1 MEGARGRLMMNVAT
15 DQGETPTLY
24 DYALAA
30 LEANIAVL
38 PAKED
43 GTKMPISEPWVDSN
57 GRPMID
63 PATGE
68 QGYGWKHR
76 ETVRAT
82 KADIQRWYG
91 SGRRVGFGIACGAVS
106 GITLDPIGP
115 DEEPMVL
122 GLEMIEFEQRDRW
135 KEFVETAEQVGLGPL
150 VERIASGYL
159 SETPGGGVH
168 TLIRCKEF
176 GGNDKLARRPA
187 TPEELAIKPK
197 ETIKVIAETRGQG
210 GFTVEPP
217 SSGRVHPSGRPY
229 RLLRGDL
236 STIRVI
242 RPSERR
248 SLLAL
253 IRSFDEMP
261 EDVPVSSDPKIVEI
275 RSSSGGF
282 SGQEVIEEFNR
293 RTSWDEL
300 LTPLGWHPLR
310 SLSSGVTIWRRP
322 GKTEPGGSATTN
334 YGGSDRLVVFTT
346 STDFE
351 ATDRAGAKKAYSK
364 FAAYAHINNLDFGSA
379 VKQLAEKMGMSG
391 RQGGSSLGRIGRNGT
406 AASGG
411 GEEDAP
417 LPEIY
422 ADEQDLRIITGEAW
436 DALAAVND
444 AEPFMFRQGGALVR
458 VETTEGGKPIFREL
472 SLPVIRHELAR
483 AAVWWG
489 MRGPQSD
496 KKRKVVVP
504 PEVVC
509 QDVLATPSPPLPEV
523 IRITESPVFGPDWA
537 LRETSGYHASA
548 RAYCAIPD
556 EFRIPPV
563 AESPR
568 PEDVARAKAFVLEE
582 LLGDFP
588 FEKPADQAH
597 AVALFL
603 QPFVRDAI
611 NGPTPLHVVESPTM
625 GTGKGL
631 LVDAL
636 LRPSC
641 GRGVAV
647 MAQCREGDEWRKRI
661 TAALRGG
668 HAAVQIDNVTMALD
682 SGELAMAITIP
693 YWSDRLLGSSQTV
706 SYPVR
711 CAWALTAN
719 NPMLSTELARRSIRI
734 RLDSKT
740 DRPWEREQFRH
751 KELMGWVDETRG
763 ELIWAGLTIIRSWI
777 SAGCQSYSGKSLGS
791 FEAWSRIIGG
801 ILEHI
806 GMEGFL
812 GNLSEFYD
820 IADTEG
826 VTWRNF
832 VEGWW
837 DQFGSER
844 VGVSSL
850 FALAASTEGMDLGD
864 GNENSQRKVFG
875 RALSTHRDRVIG
887 DYTIQSAGT
896 SKRLAQWR
904 LMPRKDLL
912 S

>member
-1 MEGARGRLMMNVAT
+1 MEGEVDVVMAANPVNEDAV
-15 DQGETPTLY
+15 TLF
-24 DYALAA
+24 DYALSA
-30 LEANIAVL
+30 LAYDIAVL

-43 GTKMPISEPWVDSN
+43 GTKMPISEPWVDGN
-57 GRPMID
+57 GTPMID
-63 PATGE
+63 QSTGE

-76 ETVRAT
+76 ETVRANER
-82 KADIQRWYG
+82 DIRRWYG
-91 SGRRVGFGIACGAVS
+91 NGRRTGFGIACGAVS
-106 GITLDPIGP
+106 GIRIDA
-115 DEEPMVL
+115 DEENGESVIL
-122 GLEMIEFEQRDRW
+122 GLEMVEFEQRDRW

-150 VERIASGYL
+150 VERVASGYL

-187 TPEELAIKPK
+187 TPEELAVKPSEK
-197 ETIKVIAETRGQG
+197 IKVISETRGQG

-217 SSGRVHPSGRPY
+217 SYGKVHPTGRPY
-229 RLLRGDL
+229 RLIRGDL
-236 STIRVI
+236 STICVV

-248 SLLAL
+248 ALFDL
-253 IRSFDEMP
+253 IRTFDEMP
-261 EDVPVSSDPKIVEI
+261 EEVPPSAESKVVEI
-275 RSSSGGF
+275 RGSGYGTT
-282 SGQEVIEEFNR
+282 GRDVIEEFNR
-293 RTSWDEL
+293 RTTWDEL
-300 LTPLGWHPLR
+300 LTPLGWRPLR
-310 SLSSGVTIWRRP
+310 SLSSGVTLWRRP

-364 FAAYAHINNLDFGSA
+364 FAAYAHINHLDFGAA

-391 RQGGSSLGRIGRNGT
+391 RQVGKSLGRIRMNGD
-406 AASGG
+406 SEGG
-411 GEEDAP
+411 GSDDQN

-422 ADEQDLRIITGEAW
+422 ADEQDLRIITEQAW
-436 DALAAVND
+436 DALSAVNS

-458 VETTEGGKPIFREL
+458 VEMIEGGKPIFREL
-472 SLPVIRHELAR
+472 SLSVIRHQMAR

-489 MRGPQSD
+489 MRGPQND

-509 QDVLATPSPPLPEV
+509 QDVLATPSAPLPEV
-523 IRITESPVFGPDWA
+523 IRITESPVFGPDWS
-537 LRETSGYHASA
+537 LRETSGYHSSA

-556 EFRIPPV
+556 DVVVPPV
-563 AESPR
+563 ADSPTA
-568 PEDVARAKAFVLEE
+568 EDVARAKALILEE

-588 FEKPADQAH
+588 FEKPADQAN

-611 NGPTPLHVVESPTM
+611 NGPTPLHVIESPTM

-740 DRPWEREQFRH
+740 DRPWEREEFRH
-751 KELMGWVDETRG
+751 KELMGWVDESRG
-763 ELIWAGLTIIRSWI
+763 ELIWAGLTITRSWI
-777 SAGCQSYSGKSLGS
+777 SSGCLSYSGKSLGS

-801 ILEHI
+801 ILDHI
-806 GMEGFL
+806 GVEGFL

-826 VTWRNF
+826 ATWRNF

-844 VGVSSL
+844 VGAAVL
-850 FALAASTEGMDLGD
+850 FAMAASTEGMDLGH
-864 GNENSQRKVFG
+864 GNENSQKMVFG
-875 RALSTHRDRVIG
+875 RALAKQRDRVIG
-887 DYTIQSAGT
+887 EYTIKSAGT

-904 LMPRKDLL
+904 LIPQKDLL